1 MNNVQ
6 SPSQPSPQN
15 NPQTS
20 PEENQ
25 PSLVER
31 VASLEASNKA
41 LAEVVNAN
49 GAIMRDCLE
58 VTEARQ
64 WMIMR
69 AMDDMVSSNTGA
81 KFAGE
86 GVNIT
91 GIDWEHYKTQ
101 YLAFQETLRAQAE
114 SAPPEAAEED
124 IPADA
129 VVFGGS
135 GG

>member
-1 MNNVQ
+1 MNADQ
-6 SPSQPSPQN
+6 SPNPSSLPN
-15 NPQTS
+15 NPQPT
-20 PEENQ
+20 EETPQ

-41 LAEVVNAN
+41 LAEVVNSN
-49 GAIMRDCLE
+49 GAVMRDCFE

-69 AMDDMVSSNTGA
+69 VLDDMSSDGVPVRDAGGA
-81 KFAGE
+81 
-86 GVNIT
+86 V
-91 GIDWEHYKTQ
+91 DWEHYKTK
-101 YLAFQETLRAQAE
+101 YFKFQEELRAQAVE
-114 SAPPEAAEED
+114 APAPEND

-129 VVFGGS
+129 VVFGGN